1 MINEQKKALRQFI
14 KKLLRSIAY
23 EEKLQRSSVLFSK
36 LEQHVVFQQAKTVML
51 YWSMEDEVQTHDFIN
66 KWAKDKEIILPVVR
80 GDKLHLKKF
89 SSAQSL
95 IIGEKYGIQ
104 EPDGENFTDFNA
116 IDLVIVPGV
125 AFDKAK
131 NRMGHGKGYYDGLLP
146 YLRAYKIALCFNFQ
160 LVDEVPAELHDIK
173 MDEII
178 AE

>member
-1 MINEQKKALRQFI
+1 MINEEKKALRQLI
-14 KKLLRSIAY
+14 KQRLTSIGY
-23 EEKLQRSSVLFSK
+23 DETLQRSGVLFSK
-36 LEQHVVFQQAKTVML
+36 LEQHAVFQQAQTVML
-51 YWSMEDEVQTHDFIN
+51 YWSMKGEVHTHDFAI

-89 SSAQSL
+89 TGTQSL
-95 IIGEKYGIQ
+95 IVGEKYGIQ
-104 EPDGENFTDFNA
+104 EPDGENFTDLGA

-146 YLRAYKIALCFNFQ
+146 NLRAYKIALCFNFQ
-160 LVDEVPAELHDIK
+160 MVDEVPTETHDIK

-178 AE
+178 TD